1 MRKPVLRVAGYRHS
15 KSTPWVI
22 EGYRLPGGKRKRL
35 FFKSEK
41 EALNELEKLK
51 TRLLNEG
58 RAGLLVSDELRAEA
72 AKCAGKLK
80 PFGRTITEAVDYY
93 IDFLRRTVRSC
104 TVSELAETLLAAK
117 KQDGKAHAYLYD
129 LTKRVQRFALEFG
142 GRKVSDIQAR
152 ELDDWLRALPL
163 SPKSRNNFR
172 ANVGVLFSY
181 AVDRGFI
188 ERNPIERTG
197 KAKLVDKPPEIFTLE
212 ELAALLAHADADILP
227 ALAIGAFAGLRHDEI
242 GRLEWSEINLV
253 RGFINVWAAKA
264 KTARRRLVK
273 IEPCLMRWL
282 APYAGCTGR
291 VVAANERNKTLAARK
306 AAGLT
311 RWPYNGLR
319 HSFASYHV
327 AHFGDAARTAME
339 LGHATAQMLF
349 STYRELVGPE
359 EAARYWQ
366 IMPPSTPENVI
377 GIATAQTA

>member
-1 MRKPVLRVAGYRHS
+1 M
-15 KSTPWVI
+15 
-22 EGYRLPGGKRKRL
+22 
-35 FFKSEK
+35 
-41 EALNELEKLK
+41 
-51 TRLLNEG
+51 
-58 RAGLLVSDELRAEA
+58 
-72 AKCAGKLK
+72 
-80 PFGRTITEAVDYY
+80 
-93 IDFLRRTVRSC
+93 
-104 TVSELAETLLAAK
+104 
-117 KQDGKAHAYLYD
+117 
-129 LTKRVQRFALEFG
+129 
-142 GRKVSDIQAR
+142 
-152 ELDDWLRALPL
+152 
-163 SPKSRNNFR
+163 
-172 ANVGVLFSY
+172 GVLFSY

-197 KAKLVDKPPEIFTLE
+197 KAKLVDKPPEIFTLD

-242 GRLEWSEINLV
+242 GRLQWSEINLV
-253 RGFINVWAAKA
+253 RGFINVSAEKA

-273 IEPCLMRWL
+273 IVPCLAGWL
-282 APYAGCTGR
+282 APYAGCTGP

-311 RWPYNGLR
+311 RWPNNGLR

-339 LGHATAQMLF
+339 LGHATPQMLF

>member
-41 EALNELEKLK
+41 EAVNELEKLK

-80 PFGRTITEAVDYY
+80 PFGRTITEAVDHY
-93 IDFLRRTVRSC
+93 IDFLQRTVRSC
-104 TVSELAETLLAAK
+104 TVSELVETLLAAK
-117 KQDGKAHAYLYD
+117 KQDGKSHAYLLD
-129 LTKRVQRFALEFG
+129 LTKRVNRFAAEFG
-142 GRKVSDIQAR
+142 ERKVSDIQAR
-152 ELDDWLRALPL
+152 EIDDWLRALPL

-197 KAKLVDKPPEIFTLE
+197 KAKLVDKPPEIFTPE

-227 ALAIGAFAGLRHDEI
+227 ALAIGAFAGLRHAEI
-242 GRLEWSEINLV
+242 KRLEWSEINLV
-253 RGFINVWAAKA
+253 RGFINVSAEKA

-273 IEPCLMRWL
+273 IVPCLAGWL
-282 APYAGCTGR
+282 APYAGNTGR
-291 VVAANERNKTLAARK
+291 VFAANARNKTEAARK
-306 AAGLT
+306 AAGLK
-311 RWPYNGLR
+311 RWPNNGLR

-339 LGHATAQMLF
+339 LGHATPQMLF